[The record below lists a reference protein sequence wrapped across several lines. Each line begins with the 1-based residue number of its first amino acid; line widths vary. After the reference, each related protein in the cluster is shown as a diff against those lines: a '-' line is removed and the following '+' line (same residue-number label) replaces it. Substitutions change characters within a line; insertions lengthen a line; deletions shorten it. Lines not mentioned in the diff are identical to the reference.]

1 MKDMGKLPISHANAE
16 QKKSYLGQERRKKI
30 DYLQKF
36 LSFCSS
42 SKVQVETL
50 LIESDTEAKAI
61 LDLIPIL
68 NIKKLVLGA
77 TKSSLR
83 KLKSKSKK
91 GSGRT
96 IDQIVFN
103 APKFCKVKVIFEGK
117 EVLLQDKLNS
127 ELPSSSLAAS
137 SSKEPKFFQTEQAL
151 GDLMVYHNL
160 SS

>member
-1 MKDMGKLPISHANAE
+1 MRHTHPVGRLPISHANAE
-16 QKKSYLGQERRKKI
+16 QKKSYLGQERRKKT

-36 LSFCSS
+36 LSLCSS

-83 KLKSKSKK
+83 KLKSSSKK
-91 GSGRT
+91 GSGGT
-96 IDQIVFN
+96 LVQIVFKV
-103 APKFCKVKVIFEGK
+103 PKFCKVKVIFEGK
-117 EVLLQDKLNS
+117 EVLLQDQLNS
-127 ELPSSSLAAS
+127 EPPSLSIAAS
-137 SSKEPKFFQTEQAL
+137 SSR
-151 GDLMVYHNL
+151 V
-160 SS
+160 